1 MKPTIKIIT
10 NVSGD
15 WLILTA
21 GDFKCSNHFIGM
33 QEFTD
38 LLRYLGYDIIY
49 QLISDEEMERLS

>member
-15 WLILTA
+15 WEILTA
-21 GDFKCSNHFIGM
+21 GDFKRSNHSIGM

-38 LLRYLGYDIIY
+38 LLGYLGYDVSY
-49 QLISDEEMERLS
+49 RFISDEEMERLS

>member
-21 GDFKCSNHFIGM
+21 GDFKCSNYYIGM

-49 QLISDEEMERLS
+49 QFISDEEMERLS